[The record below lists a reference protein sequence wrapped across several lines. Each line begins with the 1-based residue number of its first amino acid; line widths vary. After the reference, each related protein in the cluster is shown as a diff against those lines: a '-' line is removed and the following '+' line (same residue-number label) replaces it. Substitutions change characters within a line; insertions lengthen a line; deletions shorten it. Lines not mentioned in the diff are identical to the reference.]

1 MQKYLIY
8 LGIVLIVIGFVWPW
22 ISKLPIGHLPG
33 DIIIDKPNFKVYIPL
48 ASMFLLSLLLS
59 LIMWFF
65 RK

>member
-8 LGIVLIVIGFVWPW
+8 LGIVLIVIGFAWPW